1 MGPAIPLASW
11 HSNREKQ
18 MATPT
23 HVSTLSPGEL
33 WHELM
38 QFYTH
43 EAWLL
48 DERRF
53 QEWLDLFTDD
63 VFYFMPRRRNV
74 QRTDMGRELSQ
85 EGDLAIFEDDKTY
98 LKMRVDRLDTGMAW
112 AEDPP
117 SRTRHLIGNLVVEPL
132 PNGEVK
138 AKSAF
143 ILYRS
148 HGETDENIFA
158 GSREDELRN
167 VDGEWKVAKRVIV
180 LDANVILAKN
190 LSVFF

>member
-1 MGPAIPLASW
+1 MTAQSPASAS
-11 HSNREKQ
+11 SLQRD
-18 MATPT
+18 
-23 HVSTLSPGEL
+23 L

-38 QFYTH
+38 QFYIH

-53 QEWLDLFTDD
+53 KEWLDLFTDD
-63 VFYFMPRRRNV
+63 LFYFMPRRMNV
-74 QRTDMGRELSQ
+74 QRKDLDLELSPV
-85 EGDLAIFEDDKTY
+85 GDLAIFEDDKTY
-98 LKMRVDRLDTGMAW
+98 LTMRVDRLDTGMAW

-117 SRTRHLIGNLVVEPL
+117 SRTRHLVGNLVVEPVSE
-132 PNGEVK
+132 GEAN
-138 AKSAF
+138 AKTAF

-148 HGETDENIFA
+148 QHETEQDIFA

-167 VDGEWKVAKRVIV
+167 VDGSWKVAKRVIV